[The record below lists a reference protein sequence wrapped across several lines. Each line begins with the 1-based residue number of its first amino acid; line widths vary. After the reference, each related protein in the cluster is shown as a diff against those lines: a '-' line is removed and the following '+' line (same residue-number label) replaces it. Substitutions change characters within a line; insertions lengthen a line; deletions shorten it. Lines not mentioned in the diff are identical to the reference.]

1 MSRRDN
7 RLGCRECGV
16 GVTAGVRGVRRQVDA
31 GHCYGIGVG
40 VRDREDDVAG
50 AARVQLVGGRRTG
63 HYGDG
68 EILNGGGLALGGGS
82 RVEVDDP
89 TGRGVGASADECDT
103 ENRRDGVSRRVT
115 SDGPGAPYDRASP
128 MGNAT
133 ARSGRASESWRG
145 RRVVTQ

>member
-1 MSRRDN
+1 
-7 RLGCRECGV
+7 
-16 GVTAGVRGVRRQVDA
+16 
-31 GHCYGIGVG
+31 
-40 VRDREDDVAG
+40 
-50 AARVQLVGGRRTG
+50 
-63 HYGDG
+63 
-68 EILNGGGLALGGGS
+68 LALGGGS

-115 SDGPGAPYDRASP
+115 TDGPAAPYDRASP

-145 RRVVTQ
+145 RRVVTQWRADNVVLRRSGRRRLDDRA